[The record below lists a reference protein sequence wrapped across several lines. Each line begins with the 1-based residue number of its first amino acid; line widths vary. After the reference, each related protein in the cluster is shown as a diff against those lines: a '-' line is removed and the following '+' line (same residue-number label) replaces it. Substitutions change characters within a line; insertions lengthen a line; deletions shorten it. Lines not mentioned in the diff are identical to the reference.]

1 MDKIKK
7 AWAYVQ
13 KAWTFIFNGHFMVS
27 FVRWMTLTGGNI
39 AESMFLLA
47 TLWVTINA
55 VAHPLLLHIL
65 PTATIEVANY
75 LAITAFSIVPELI
88 IIPLIITCYSHWSLV
103 VRRKS
108 KPAWLWAV
116 LYTVP
121 ALIFLGVT
129 VMTIAS
135 FVSAKG
141 TVDIQLDGNQLVIRC
156 LSGWWY
162 STVNMLFA
170 QSGKQQYA
178 DMLDEKDA
186 TIAQI
191 TEAFTTEK
199 SQMNDDFAKHQN
211 AMEESFATQKANLE
225 RSLADQK
232 ANLESVIERLKGDL
246 GTVTIRLEEQSN
258 QARRLAQRA
267 ESLERSGLE
276 DYPRVVSEWIDKG
289 VKTAMID
296 EIVEVTGHQKR
307 KLIRAPF
314 QRSNRNKDLILI
326 SSVIDWLKVTPPPET
341 SHQNG
346 CSKVLSMDEYLE
358 MEA

>member
-1 MDKIKK
+1 MDKFKK
-7 AWAYVQ
+7 VWAYVQ

-47 TLWVTINA
+47 TLWVTVNA
-55 VAHPLLLHIL
+55 VAHPLLTRIL
-65 PTATIEVANY
+65 PTVTIETTNY

-88 IIPLIITCYSHWSLV
+88 IIPLIITCYSHWALV

-108 KPAWLWAV
+108 KPAVLWGV
-116 LYTVP
+116 LYTLP
-121 ALIFLGVT
+121 AVVFLFVT
-129 VMTIAS
+129 ITTISS

-141 TVDIQLDGNQLVIRC
+141 TIDVHLDGTQLVIRC
-156 LSGWWY
+156 LSGWWF

-186 TIAQI
+186 KI
-191 TEAFTTEK
+191 TEITETFAAEKYRINDEFT
-199 SQMNDDFAKHQN
+199 KHQS
-211 AMEESFATQKANLE
+211 AMEESFHKQKADME
-225 RSLADQK
+225 D
-232 ANLESVIERLKGDL
+232 VIERLKGDL
-246 GTVTIRLEEQSN
+246 GTVTVRLEEQSN

-267 ESLERSGLE
+267 ESLERNGLE
-276 DYPRVVSEWIDKG
+276 DYPNVIKEWIDKD
-289 VKTAMID
+289 VKTATID
-296 EIVEVTGHQKR
+296 QIAEVTGHPKR
-307 KLIRAPF
+307 KLIKVPF
-314 QRSNRNKDLILI
+314 QRHNRNKDLII
-326 SSVIDWLKVTPPPET
+326 VSSVVDWLKVTPSPET

-346 CSKVLSMDEYLE
+346 YSKVLSMDDYLE

>member
-7 AWAYVQ
+7 AWQY
-13 KAWTFIFNGHFMVS
+13 IFNGHFVVS
-27 FVRWMTLTGGNI
+27 FVRWMTLTGGNV
-39 AESMFLLA
+39 AESAFLLA
-47 TLWVTINA
+47 TLWVTINS

-65 PTATIEVANY
+65 PTTTIEVINY

-103 VRRKS
+103 IRRNIRS
-108 KPAWLWAV
+108 AWLWAG

-121 ALIFLGVT
+121 AVVFLIVT
-129 VMTIAS
+129 VITIAS

-141 TVDIQLDGNQLVIRC
+141 TVDIQLDGVQLVIRC
-156 LSGWWY
+156 LSGWWF

-178 DMLDEKDA
+178 DMLDEKDKKLSE
-186 TIAQI
+186 I
-191 TEAFTTEK
+191 TESFAAEK

-211 AMEESFATQKANLE
+211 AMEESFNKQKADMEAL
-225 RSLADQK
+225 
-232 ANLESVIERLKGDL
+232 IERLKGDL
-246 GTVTIRLEEQSN
+246 GTVTVRLEEQSN

-267 ESLERSGLE
+267 ESLERNGLE
-276 DYPRVVSEWIDKG
+276 DYPRVVSEWIDKD
-289 VKTAMID
+289 VKTATID
-296 EIVEVTGHQKR
+296 QIVEVTGHQKR

-326 SSVIDWLKVTPPPET
+326 SSVIDWLKITPPPET
-341 SHQNG
+341 GHQNG
-346 CSKVLSMDEYLE
+346 YSKVVSMDEYLE